1 MAYYADK
8 AERQAE
14 LDKVHADNV
23 VYAKVTEFGAN
34 DNITFEAKLS
44 VDDDSDPSTPDTV
57 TRVPINTLNNNK
69 LESHFFFKRPD
80 AE

>member
-8 AERQAE
+8 AARQAE
-14 LDKVHADNV
+14 LDKVHADSV
-23 VYAKVTEFGAN
+23 VYAKVPEFGAN
-34 DNITFEAKLS
+34 NNITFEAILS
-44 VDDDSDPSTPDTV
+44 TDHDSDENTPNVDV
-57 TRVPINTLNNNK
+57 RVPINTLNNNK